1 MYVGCESERQ
11 TGPCA
16 SSLLLSVLLFAI
28 GSAPNAVAV
37 AAAYDKGKE
46 GAHGGRPWCLVL

>member
-46 GAHGGRPWCLVL
+46 GAQGGRPWCLVL